1 MSYDRAFRR
10 EALSAYSWLAV
21 YPEQYL
27 ARYLTLPP
35 FHSVP
40 WPSRVARTG
49 AQPALVPQCQP
60 LLPTTEV

>member
-35 FHSVP
+35 VP
-40 WPSRVARTG
+40 LGPLALARGTDWSTTSPGATMSTTVAHN
-49 AQPALVPQCQP
+49 
-60 LLPTTEV
+60 